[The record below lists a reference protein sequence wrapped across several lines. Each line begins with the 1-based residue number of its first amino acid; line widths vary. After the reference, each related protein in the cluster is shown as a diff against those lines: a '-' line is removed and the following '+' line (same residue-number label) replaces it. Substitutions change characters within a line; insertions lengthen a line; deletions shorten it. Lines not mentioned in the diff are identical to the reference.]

1 MFKICKCK
9 RRGSHPSSRV
19 IVSAEDVVN
28 SNVSVSLC
36 KLLMR
41 DPDSFVPRGI
51 RDCLQEWE
59 KLDIPGKLR
68 NWLKDGVDVQ
78 KIINLLKVV
87 LKGNHII
94 ETSPL

>member
-1 MFKICKCK
+1 M
-9 RRGSHPSSRV
+9 
-19 IVSAEDVVN
+19 
-28 SNVSVSLC
+28 SLC

-41 DPDSFVPRGI
+41 DPDSFVPGGI

-78 KIINLLKVV
+78 KIINLLEVV
-87 LKGNHII
+87 LKGNYSDKPPMMYMQKLLLVKNIRN
-94 ETSPL
+94 LLYQN

>member
-1 MFKICKCK
+1 M
-9 RRGSHPSSRV
+9 
-19 IVSAEDVVN
+19 
-28 SNVSVSLC
+28 SLC

-41 DPDSFVPRGI
+41 DSDSFVPGGI

-78 KIINLLKVV
+78 KIINLLEVV
-87 LKGNHII
+87 LKGNHSDKPPMMYMQKLLLVKNIRN
-94 ETSPL
+94 LLYQN

>member
-1 MFKICKCK
+1 M
-9 RRGSHPSSRV
+9 
-19 IVSAEDVVN
+19 
-28 SNVSVSLC
+28 SLC

-41 DPDSFVPRGI
+41 DPDSFVPGGI

-78 KIINLLKVV
+78 KIINLLEVV
-87 LKGNHII
+87 LKGNHSDKPPMMYMQKLLLVKNIRN
-94 ETSPL
+94 LLYQN

>member
-9 RRGSHPSSRV
+9 RKGSSPLISCYCFCRRC
-19 IVSAEDVVN
+19 

-41 DPDSFVPRGI
+41 DPDSFVPGGI

-94 ETSPL
+94 QTSPL

>member
-1 MFKICKCK
+1 
-9 RRGSHPSSRV
+9 
-19 IVSAEDVVN
+19 
-28 SNVSVSLC
+28 
-36 KLLMR
+36 MR
-41 DPDSFVPRGI
+41 DPGGI

-94 ETSPL
+94 QTSPL